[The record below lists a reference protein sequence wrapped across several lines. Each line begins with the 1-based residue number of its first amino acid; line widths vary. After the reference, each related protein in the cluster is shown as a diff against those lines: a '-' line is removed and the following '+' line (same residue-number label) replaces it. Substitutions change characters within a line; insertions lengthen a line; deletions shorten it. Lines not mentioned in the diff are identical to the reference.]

1 MSDSENDPVVELRRE
16 IGELKQALQD
26 LQNAKPAEVAEA
38 RADVAEAEQDVAAA
52 AKAAGLRPEQYRRAI
67 DAAKAAQFEEENG
80 PAIRRIVSQ
89 EMQALMDAAEAEAI
103 EDEAEADSK
112 ASAPLAEPKGKGGKP
127 KAGKA
132 TTHEAEKPEQAEPP
146 EPPAPDDGPVHEHW
160 ADQSVSELLRR

>member
-1 MSDSENDPVVELRRE
+1 MSEPDPLEGLRQE

-67 DAAKAAQFEEENG
+67 DAARQAQFEEENG

-103 EDEAEADSK
+103 EDEETAAAEKK
-112 ASAPLAEPKGKGGKP
+112 AAVKKGGKP
-127 KAGKA
+127 KAGDA
-132 TTHEAEKPEQAEPP
+132 ATTTHEAKKEPPEQAEPP
-146 EPPAPDDGPVHEHW
+146 EPPTPDDGPVHEHW